1 MEVKGMDDA
10 KIYGLCITR
19 LKHQIEIA
27 RKAEQAR
34 GKDNHAFCQRILLE
48 SYMTAEM
55 EEIIDILELYD
66 IQEHTPK
73 HLKQMLEDLAYT
85 ASLLTREDLSFGLT
99 EKGHLGLYLELK
111 GICAGLVEED
121 TYVPEEIFI

>member
-34 GKDNHAFCQRILLE
+34 GKDNGALCQRILLE

-55 EEIIDILELYD
+55 DEVIDILELYD
-66 IQEHTPK
+66 IEERTPEH
-73 HLKQMLEDLAYT
+73 LERMLDDLAYT

-99 EKGHLGLYLELK
+99 EGGHLGLYLEFK
-111 GICAGLVEED
+111 GICSGPVEED
-121 TYVPEEIFI
+121 TCVPEEIFI